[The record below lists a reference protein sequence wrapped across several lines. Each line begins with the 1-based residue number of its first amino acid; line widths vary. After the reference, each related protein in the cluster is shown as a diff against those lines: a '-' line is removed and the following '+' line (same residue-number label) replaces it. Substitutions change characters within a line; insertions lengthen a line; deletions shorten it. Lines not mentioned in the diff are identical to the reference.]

1 MDFAAFDADYLAKL
15 RARDPA
21 TQLHFVQYF
30 SELIQLKLRS
40 RVASLEA
47 IEDIR
52 QETFAR
58 VLLMLRKEDGL
69 RQADRLGSFVNSVC
83 NHVLHEF
90 YRSQKKVGASLEEAP
105 ESVYVDHRPSPL
117 SQMESADRVRL
128 VRQSLS
134 ALTPRDRQLLQ
145 AVLMEERDKNE
156 LCEQMGVTR
165 EYLRVLVH
173 RAKQSFLSK
182 YDNPRP
188 VQKSGAQR

>member
-1 MDFAAFDADYLAKL
+1 VEFATFDADYLAKL

-40 RVASLEA
+40 RVASQEA

-69 RQADRLGSFVNSVC
+69 RQAEHLGSFVNSVC
-83 NHVLHEF
+83 NHVLHEH
-90 YRSQKKVGASLEEAP
+90 YRSQKKVGTSLEETP
-105 ESVYVDHRPSPL
+105 ESVYIDLGPSPL
-117 SQMESADRVRL
+117 HQMESADRVRL
-128 VRQSLS
+128 VRQSLN

-145 AVLMEERDKNE
+145 AVLMEERDKDE
-156 LCEQMGVTR
+156 LCAQMGVTR
-165 EYLRVLVH
+165 DYLRVLVH
-173 RAKQSFLSK
+173 RAKQLFRSK
-182 YDNPRP
+182 YDSSHPI
-188 VQKSGAQR
+188 QKSGTQR